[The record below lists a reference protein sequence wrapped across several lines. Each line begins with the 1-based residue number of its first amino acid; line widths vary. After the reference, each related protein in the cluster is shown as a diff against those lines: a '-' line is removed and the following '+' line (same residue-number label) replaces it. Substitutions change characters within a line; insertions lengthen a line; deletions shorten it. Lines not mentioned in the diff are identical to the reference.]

1 MCPFATVPDA
11 EAIKTCKYNLQMMSK
26 TKNQGWKKA
35 ESNHGPTALKDISI
49 R

>member
-1 MCPFATVPDA
+1 MCPFATGPET
-11 EAIKTCKYNLQMMSK
+11 EAIKTFKYNLQIMSK
-26 TKNQGWKKA
+26 TKNQGWKKV